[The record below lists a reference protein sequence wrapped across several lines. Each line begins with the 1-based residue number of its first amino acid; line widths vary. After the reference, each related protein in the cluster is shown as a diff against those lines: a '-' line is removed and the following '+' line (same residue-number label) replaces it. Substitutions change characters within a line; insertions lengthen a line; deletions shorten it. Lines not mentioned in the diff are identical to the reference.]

1 MGCVTWLRVG
11 HWRCR
16 QVSATMRE
24 LVLLLVAHSARA
36 GECILVFLPG
46 IAEIA
51 DLQDALHPAQREEEP
66 TAVAESAHRTA
77 RKLSQRA
84 SRTPLQV
91 QNPPPPHPTHA
102 NPTPGSQAPH
112 PTLALHLKVLSARTH
127 CASALYHYY
136 LAPAITAPAPGYQP
150 LHRVLIAP

>member
-1 MGCVTWLRVG
+1 
-11 HWRCR
+11 
-16 QVSATMRE
+16 MRE
-24 LVLLLVAHSARA
+24 IVLLLVAHSARA

-66 TAVAESAHRTA
+66 TAVGESAHRTA

-91 QNPPPPHPTHA
+91 QNPPPTPPHTRQSPTRITGPSPHSG
-102 NPTPGSQAPH
+102 TPPQAQGP
-112 PTLALHLKVLSARTH
+112 
-127 CASALYHYY
+127 
-136 LAPAITAPAPGYQP
+136 Q
-150 LHRVLIAP
+150 